1 MAKSFHVT
9 TFGCQMN
16 VHDSE
21 RMRGMLASLG
31 YEEAESRDEADLIL
45 FNTCSIRE
53 SADSRFIAHL
63 GEAKR
68 LKTEEPE
75 RIVGVG
81 GCWAQSV
88 KDEVFQRFPFVDVA
102 FGPGQIHKLAEFL
115 NSDSLSAQGYFEFED
130 FSGHLPTR
138 REREFQGW
146 LQISQGCN
154 CVCSYCIVPST
165 RGREVSRDPYELIAE
180 AEALA
185 ADGVREV
192 TLLGQNV
199 NSYGRDLPSDRRISF
214 AELLARVD
222 AVEGIDRIRY
232 TSPHPKDMKEDVIR
246 AHAELPAL
254 CEQIHLP
261 LQSGSSAV
269 LKRMRRTYDRQRY
282 MDRVALIRE
291 HVPDCAITTDII
303 VGFPGET
310 EADFAE
316 TLEVVEE
323 VGYDG
328 AFTFVFSP
336 RRETAAADDGRAAS
350 APGQGRADGAA
361 GRGGAAARQGAGP
374 ALRRP
379 HAGGAGRRH
388 QPHRRDQAARPHPAQ
403 QGGQLRGR
411 RRARRAGH
419 GRDRQRHLADAG
431 RGLGE
436 AALAAPLSVLAIFGP
451 TGVGKTGVAIA
462 LAGTAARAWRG
473 PGGDLLRR
481 PPGLRGPRGPHRRR
495 QRRGAG
501 ARWSTG

>member
-1 MAKSFHVT
+1 MSSGKRYHVT

-21 RMRGMLASLG
+21 RMQGMLESLG
-31 YEEAESRDEADLIL
+31 YEQAPSRSEADLIL

-53 SADSRFIAHL
+53 SADNRFISHL

-68 LKTEEPE
+68 LKLEDPG
-75 RIVGVG
+75 RVVGVG

-138 REREFQGW
+138 RERAFQGW

-154 CVCSYCIVPST
+154 CNCAYCIVPST
-165 RGREVSRDPYELIAE
+165 RGREVSRDPVELVAE

-199 NSYGRDLPSDRRISF
+199 NSFGRDLPKESRIGF

-232 TSPHPKDMKEDVIR
+232 TSPHPKDMKEDVIL
-246 AHAELPAL
+246 AHANLGAL
-254 CEQIHLP
+254 CEHIHLP
-261 LQSGSSAV
+261 LQSGSSAI

-291 HVPDCAITTDII
+291 HVPDCSITTDII

-310 EADFAE
+310 DADFE
-316 TLEVVEE
+316 QTMEVVDE
-323 VGYDG
+323 VAYDS

-336 RRETAAADDGRAAS
+336 RRETEAATMDG
-350 APGQGRADGAA
+350 Q
-361 GRGGAAARQGAGP
+361 
-374 ALRRP
+374 L
-379 HAGGAGRRH
+379 
-388 QPHRRDQAARPHPAQ
+388 PHPVKVERMERLVELVQRRAKERAQ
-403 QGGQLRGR
+403 RFVGREMEVLVEGTSRTDESRLRGR
-411 RRARRAGH
+411 T
-419 GRDRQRHLADAG
+419 RHNKAVNF
-431 RGLGE
+431 E
-436 AALAAPLSVLAIFGP
+436 
-451 TGVGKTGVAIA
+451 
-462 LAGTAARAWRG
+462 GTAA
-473 PGGDLLRR
+473 PGEMVRVEISEATSQTLL
-481 PPGLRGPRGPHRRR
+481 
-495 QRRGAG
+495 GAEKLLS
-501 ARWSTG
+501 RVR